1 MRLTIVFALLA
12 APALLSAQ
20 TSATVSPGMTHVQ
33 VVAALGEPVNS
44 RTAKEYTYLFYQNSC
59 GKECGMNDLVI
70 LLRDSVV
77 DAIFRSPNRHYTGT
91 SSSPEETTPAVAR
104 RRGEPAVAAK
114 PLTVK
119 PAATA
124 TKPAA
129 TVVAKPTVPAVTRP
143 APTTAAKPAPKT
155 DTASAKTEPKPAV
168 VVAPAVAP
176 TEVKGTKTSVVVKG
190 TNREVVVPGT
200 NVDVVTPAT
209 ERMTPPAA
217 NDTRPSIPLSQPIR
231 DDSTTPPA
239 PKPPTS

>member
-20 TSATVSPGMTHVQ
+20 TGATVSPGMNHAQ

-104 RRGEPAVAAK
+104 RRGEPGAASR
-114 PLTVK
+114 PLSVK

-124 TKPAA
+124 AKPSAPAA
-129 TVVAKPTVPAVTRP
+129 EKP
-143 APTTAAKPAPKT
+143 APTTTATPATQP
-155 DTASAKTEPKPAV
+155 DTASASTEPKSPG
-168 VVAPAVAP
+168 AP
-176 TEVKGTKTSVVVKG
+176 TEVRGTKTSVQVKG
-190 TNREVVVPGT
+190 TNRDVTVPGT
-200 NVDVVTPAT
+200 NVDVVIPPT
-209 ERMTPPAA
+209 ERMTPPPA
-217 NDTRPSIPLSQPIR
+217 NDTRPSIPLSQPVR
-231 DDSTTPPA
+231 DDSIPTPA
-239 PKPPTS
+239 PKPPIS